1 MFPGLLRAPSG
12 RFLYLPHGQNRVVCS
27 IIKNKHK
34 SLLTKG
40 LENQMPERIYYS
52 QEAER
57 MAKQQRL
64 VSMLLFMA
72 IGLGVGALIA
82 ILFAPDEGE
91 KTRKLIA
98 EAVEDGFKRGS
109 ESVTDA
115 LKDLEPEF
123 PDLRK
128 RVDGLLKSV
137 KR

>member
-1 MFPGLLRAPSG
+1 
-12 RFLYLPHGQNRVVCS
+12 
-27 IIKNKHK
+27 
-34 SLLTKG
+34 
-40 LENQMPERIYYS
+40 MPERIYYS

-98 EAVEDGFKRGS
+98 EAVEDGFKRGT